1 MNTFLTIYKNK
12 IEIQQKGYSGTPI
25 IILTGMGCSF
35 DEWHEITE
43 TLSKTNRVFM
53 FHRPGLGES
62 EIGNEVRN
70 TEAVVNEMQEMM
82 RLLEID
88 EQILLVGH
96 SYGGL
101 CAQHFVQLHPENVKG
116 IVLVD
121 STSVDLR
128 ILDELDLP
136 VLNEDSDEKW
146 MEKCL
151 LYSNMNQEELRKMIN
166 PSLSEKQK
174 LFPLQIQHR
183 LMDFQTNPN
192 LYKAM
197 YSEISN
203 WKNDAEIIKNIGDF
217 PDKPL
222 IIIGRD
228 KEFNIQLGVQDG
240 LPEWEIRLLEEKWQE
255 LILEQEKLTNVSELV
270 FAKRSSHSVHMDRPD
285 VIIDA
290 IKRIQSRL

>member
-1 MNTFLTIYKNK
+1 M
-12 IEIQQKGYSGTPI
+12 QQKGYSGTPI
-25 IILTGMGCSF
+25 FILTGMGCSF

-101 CAQHFVQLHPENVKG
+101 CVQHFVQLHPENVKG

-151 LYSNMNQEELRKMIN
+151 LYSNMNQEELREMIN
-166 PSLSEKQK
+166 PSLTEKQK

-197 YSEISN
+197 
-203 WKNDAEIIKNIGDF
+203 
-217 PDKPL
+217 
-222 IIIGRD
+222 
-228 KEFNIQLGVQDG
+228 
-240 LPEWEIRLLEEKWQE
+240 
-255 LILEQEKLTNVSELV
+255 
-270 FAKRSSHSVHMDRPD
+270 
-285 VIIDA
+285 
-290 IKRIQSRL
+290 

>member
-1 MNTFLTIYKNK
+1 
-12 IEIQQKGYSGTPI
+12 
-25 IILTGMGCSF
+25 MGCSF

-240 LPEWEIRLLEEKWQE
+240 LPEWEIKLLEEKWQE

>member
-1 MNTFLTIYKNK
+1 M
-12 IEIQQKGYSGTPI
+12 QQKGYSGTPI

>member
-1 MNTFLTIYKNK
+1 
-12 IEIQQKGYSGTPI
+12 
-25 IILTGMGCSF
+25 MGCSF

-70 TEAVVNEMQEMM
+70 TEAVVNETKELIN
-82 RLLEID
+82 LLKINEPVIM
-88 EQILLVGH
+88 VGH

-101 CAQHFVQLHPENVKG
+101 CVQHFSKLHPENVKG

-121 STSVDLR
+121 STSVNLR
-128 ILDELDLP
+128 ILDELDLS
-136 VLNEDSDEKW
+136 VLDEDSDERW

-151 LYSNMNQEELRKMIN
+151 LYSDMNQEELRETIN
-166 PSLSEKQK
+166 PSLMEKQK
-174 LFPLQIQHR
+174 LFPLHIQKH

-197 YSEISN
+197 YSEINN
-203 WKNDAEIIKNIGDF
+203 WKNDAEMIKNLGDF
-217 PDKPL
+217 PNKPL

-228 KEFNIQLGVQDG
+228 KEYNIQLGVQDG
-240 LPEWEIRLLEEKWQE
+240 LPEWEMRLLEEKWQE
-255 LILEQEKLTNVSELV
+255 LIAEQGKLTNNSELI
-270 FAKRSSHSVHMDRPD
+270 FAKGSSHSVHTDRPD

-290 IKRIQSRL
+290 INSIP